1 MSLEIK
7 ENLTTTDKLRKRL
20 TSVMGG
26 VAVLSGA
33 SGLIIQLLSAASNNE
48 TISMVGLSST
58 GFVIVVGVLVI
69 QLAQRNQTE
78 LSILLLSG
86 AFLIGYFVVD
96 TRILLLL
103 GMLIMISIATLRS
116 NMLFVLIT
124 IIVIARYILLLYE
137 IGVESDFAFTEE
149 GGRLSIEM
157 SVIFTIGMM
166 SRFFLT
172 ASEENS
178 GQIERTN
185 ELLQASAEI
194 GQITTKLVDL
204 DSLFNHSVELIRN
217 RFGYYHVQIFT
228 VDDAREYARLAAS
241 TGRAGEQLLARGHRL
256 VVGSQSVIG
265 RVTQTGEPVVTRDT
279 DRTSAVHAHNELL
292 PNTRSELALPI
303 LDGERI
309 IGALDVQSTRDNAF
323 TPNDVQA
330 LQVIANQIGI
340 VIRNARLFEQQE
352 LSVREN
358 KRLFFESETNLR
370 EIQRLNRQLTKNA
383 WESFLEVEE
392 KAEGVT
398 ITNDGLKPAADW
410 SDTMI
415 DATQKGKATRAQDG
429 SGVLAIPIILR
440 GEILG
445 AIEIKPSA
453 NFREDDTIE
462 MVQNIAQR
470 LAITL
475 DNARLFEE
483 AQASTRQEQQLN
495 NIVSRYQAAD
505 SIDELLQIT
514 LTELSE
520 TLGAKEGA
528 IRLGSVSNQAVSTAN
543 NGHSPNGNHNDN
555 DYQNNGGTPS

>member
-1 MSLEIK
+1 
-7 ENLTTTDKLRKRL
+7 
-20 TSVMGG
+20 
-26 VAVLSGA
+26 
-33 SGLIIQLLSAASNNE
+33 
-48 TISMVGLSST
+48 
-58 GFVIVVGVLVI
+58 
-69 QLAQRNQTE
+69 
-78 LSILLLSG
+78 
-86 AFLIGYFVVD
+86 
-96 TRILLLL
+96 
-103 GMLIMISIATLRS
+103 MLIMISMQPTLRS
-116 NMLFVLIT
+116 NLLFSPHYLSLLLVRYIVLI
-124 IIVIARYILLLYE
+124 YN
-137 IGVESDFAFTEE
+137 IGVETDFVPNAD
-149 GGRLSIEM
+149 GGRLSIEI
-157 SVIFTIGMM
+157 SIIFTIGILV
-166 SRFFLT
+166 RYFLKN
-172 ASEENS
+172 SEQNS

-194 GQITTKLVDL
+194 GQITTKLLDI

-217 RFGYYHVQIFT
+217 RFGYYHVQIFM
-228 VDDAREYARLAAS
+228 VDDAREYARLVAS

-265 RVTQTGEPVVTRDT
+265 RVTQTAEPVIARDT
-279 DRTSAVHAHNELL
+279 DRTSAVHARNELL

-303 LDGERI
+303 LDGEHI

-340 VIRNARLFEQQE
+340 AVRNARLFEQQE
-352 LSVREN
+352 ASVREN

-370 EIQRLNRQLTKNA
+370 EIQRLNRQLTQNA
-383 WESFLEVEE
+383 WETFLESEE

-398 ITNDGLKPAADW
+398 ITKDGLKPEADW

-415 DATQKGKATRAQDG
+415 NATQKGKVSRAQDG

-445 AIEIKPSA
+445 AIEIKPSG

-462 MVQNIAQR
+462 MVQNVAQR

-495 NIVSRYQAAD
+495 NIVSRYQSAD

-520 TLGAKEGA
+520 TLGAKQGA
-528 IRLGSVSNQAVSTAN
+528 IRLGSVNSGEKPNVT
-543 NGHSPNGNHNDN
+543 NGNSPNGYHNDN
-555 DYQNNGGTPS
+555 GYQNNGGTSS